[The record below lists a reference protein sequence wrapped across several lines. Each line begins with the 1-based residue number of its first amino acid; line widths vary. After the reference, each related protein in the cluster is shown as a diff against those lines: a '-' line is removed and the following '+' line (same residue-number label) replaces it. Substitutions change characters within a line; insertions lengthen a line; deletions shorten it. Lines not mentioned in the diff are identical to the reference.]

1 MNICTFGS
9 SDKKAAAAATS
20 RTRRSLLRVG
30 FLLLFVLVFR
40 FSTVQVLN
48 TSGVF
53 INSILIDGDLFV
65 KVFVERLGLVRLQ
78 QINI

>member
-40 FSTVQVLN
+40 FPTVQVYLMK
-48 TSGVF
+48 
-53 INSILIDGDLFV
+53 IID
-65 KVFVERLGLVRLQ
+65 LGSEF
-78 QINI
+78 

>member
-30 FLLLFVLVFR
+30 FLVLFVLVFR
-40 FSTVQVLN
+40 FFNGS
-48 TSGVF
+48 SGYQPYRLLIVF
-53 INSILIDGDLFV
+53 RFL
-65 KVFVERLGLVRLQ
+65 LQ
-78 QINI
+78 HNNIFH